1 MTNPW
6 TNPNPAA
13 PVTGNGFAPA
23 TPMTTAQ
30 ALAGIGA
37 ADTTLRFPELPPD
50 GKFQLKVSNAR
61 ARSGQ
66 YGLAYFYESEILASP
81 THPQLVG
88 TTATVKINGFGN
100 PVRQKMAVQ
109 DLKALLTLLFAP
121 DGLTAATPMS
131 DEQWAQCAD
140 ASVNGKV
147 DGRTFGAQTRLWSK
161 GINSRTNQPNAK
173 VIYTFFAA

>member
-6 TNPNPAA
+6 SIKPEVPQQQ
-13 PVTGNGFAPA
+13 GGFAPA
-23 TPMTTAQ
+23 QPMTTAQ
-30 ALAGIGA
+30 ALKGIGA
-37 ADTTLRFPELPPD
+37 ADAMLRYPELPAD

-61 ARSGQ
+61 ARTGD
-66 YGLAYFYESEILASP
+66 YGLAYFFESEVLASP

-109 DLKALLTLLFAP
+109 DLKSLLLLLFAA
-121 DGLTAATPMS
+121 DGLTPATPMS
-131 DEQWAQCAD
+131 DDQWAQCAD
-140 ASVNGKV
+140 AAVNGKV
-147 DGRTFGAQTRLWSK
+147 EGRTFGAQTRLWSK